1 MLLDLVFPFLKSFLG
16 EGIIKSY
23 LDAKTTQM
31 TSAAEVDKVWIGA
44 QVSAAE
50 FELKRRQAQRDL
62 QIAELPYAEMRRPK
76 AMIMFAVSIYW
87 FGRFMIEALGL
98 GDYHVVIH
106 DLSPT
111 MDTVSKLVLAYMF
124 LDGSI
129 QRIMRK

>member
-1 MLLDLVFPFLKSFLG
+1 MLMLLDLEFPFLKSFLG

-62 QIAELPYAEMRRPK
+62 QIAELP
-76 AMIMFAVSIYW
+76 SN
-87 FGRFMIEALGL
+87 
-98 GDYHVVIH
+98 
-106 DLSPT
+106 
-111 MDTVSKLVLAYMF
+111 
-124 LDGSI
+124 
-129 QRIMRK
+129 